1 MTSPRRLAVVGHVEH
16 VTLGA
21 VAELPRPGDIVHLDA
36 PRWFPGGGGG
46 VTSFQLVRSPAE
58 VHLFTTIGGDDA
70 GAAVAAR
77 LAATPAIV
85 HAARRDAPHTRD
97 LVLVTPG
104 GERTIVVIGAPLQA
118 RIDDPLP
125 WDVFATCDAVYFTG
139 QDADVLR
146 AARAARVLVV
156 TARRRAV
163 LIRSG
168 VRADVVVGS
177 AHDPLE
183 ASTLADYPVAPSALV
198 MTEGASGGRIETAA
212 GVARYPA
219 APAPPTRVA
228 SYGAGDSFVGALTW
242 YVACGLPLVDACR
255 RAAVHGAAVLAGPTP
270 LEAQLAL
277 VEP

>member
-1 MTSPRRLAVVGHVEH
+1 MVLSTGH
-16 VTLGA
+16 A
-21 VAELPRPGDIVHLDA
+21 
-36 PRWFPGGGGG
+36 
-46 VTSFQLVRSPAE
+46 
-58 VHLFTTIGGDDA
+58 IGSDDA

-77 LAATPAIV
+77 LAATTAVI
-85 HAARRDAPHTRD
+85 HAAQREAPHTRD

-125 WDVFATCDAVYFTG
+125 WAIFTTCDAVYFTG
-139 QDADVLR
+139 QDPDVLR

-163 LIRSG
+163 LVRAR
-168 VRADVVVGS
+168 VRADVVIGS

-183 ASTLADYPVAPSALV
+183 ASTLADYPVPPGALV
-198 MTEGASGGRIETAA
+198 MTEGAAGGRIERAD
-212 GVARYPA
+212 GVTRYPA
-219 APAPPTRVA
+219 APAPPTRAV

-242 YVACGLPLVDACR
+242 YVACGLPLPDACR

-277 VEP
+277 VPPQS